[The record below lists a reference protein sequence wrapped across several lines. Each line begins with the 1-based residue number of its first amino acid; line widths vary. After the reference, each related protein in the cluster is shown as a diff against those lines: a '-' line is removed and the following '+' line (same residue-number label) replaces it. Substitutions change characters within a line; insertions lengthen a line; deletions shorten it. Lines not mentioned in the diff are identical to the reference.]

1 MAKRNPV
8 LLEAGIFVLVVG
20 FGLFLN
26 PFHNEP
32 LWAQWLIGPVMIYL
46 ALPTSMVAAAVYFF
60 RTFAQPCSA
69 ERLTKT
75 PELNDCI
82 AMSVESFVAQPSTS
96 PTGEAK

>member
-8 LLEAGIFVLVVG
+8 LLEAGILLLIIG

-46 ALPTSMVAAAVYFF
+46 ALPVSMVAAATYFLGHSSNPAPPKGL
-60 RTFAQPCSA
+60 RKHAS
-69 ERLTKT
+69 
-75 PELNDCI
+75 
-82 AMSVESFVAQPSTS
+82 
-96 PTGEAK
+96 